1 MRESSYAFPLQVLI
15 HPGSTK
21 GAPASGT
28 SLSTEPSG
36 STKLRNTEAVVNVA
50 TLRGSRAT
58 NTSVGSQAGRAHEE
72 GHESRRIE
80 TGHDWL
86 DNNGVNILMA
96 ALMSLGAMCIA
107 QWVWGVDVREL
118 WV

>member
-1 MRESSYAFPLQVLI
+1 MQETSDALLLQVLI

-21 GAPASGT
+21 GAPT
-28 SLSTEPSG
+28 TG
-36 STKLRNTEAVVNVA
+36 SPESAESAGSSRLRKTEAVVNTA
-50 TLRGSRAT
+50 TLRGTRAT
-58 NTSVGSQAGRAHEE
+58 GESVGAHE

-107 QWVWGVDVREL
+107 QSVWEVDVREL